1 MYKRQ
6 ALYDA
11 FHQII
16 PVSKNSAKSKGKIE
30 FVGPICESTCK
41 FGIYKNYQKI
51 NENDFIAI
59 TNVGAYGSSLSSN
72 SIKESSTWL
81 RLSVASSQK
90 SDTSDVLSAG
100 IFNSSG
106 ESSICARGSIAE
118 GVL

>member
-1 MYKRQ
+1 MNDFMRP

-72 SIKESSTWL
+72 YNTRPL
-81 RLSVASSQK
+81 
-90 SDTSDVLSAG
+90 
-100 IFNSSG
+100 
-106 ESSICARGSIAE
+106 IAE
-118 GVL
+118 ILINKDKLRYIRKKQNLLKLISS

>member
-1 MYKRQ
+1 MNDFMRP

-16 PVSKNSAKSKGKIE
+16 PVSKNSARMKSKIE

-72 SIKESSTWL
+72 YNTRPL
-81 RLSVASSQK
+81 
-90 SDTSDVLSAG
+90 
-100 IFNSSG
+100 
-106 ESSICARGSIAE
+106 IAE
-118 GVL
+118 ILINKNKLRYIRKKQNLLKLINS